1 MKYIAFTIMVLILLF
16 IFIKREKIDKKVAKN
31 VVIVYFLSIPTIVLV
46 LLFFKVVI
54 KTVPN
59 KHLVTTIYPSYLVI
73 SLIIFSL
80 YLSKVM
86 TQKLISF
93 HTSIDNENERFIKTL
108 IYNQNKIIN
117 VTQTAFLLGGIM
129 AMYGL
134 YIAEPI

>member
-93 HTSIDNENERFIKTL
+93 HISIDNENKRFIKTL
-108 IYNQNKIIN
+108 IYNQNKIIS
-117 VTQTAFLLGGIM
+117 VTQIAFLLGGVM

>member
-16 IFIKREKIDKKVAKN
+16 IFIKREKIDKNVAKN

-93 HTSIDNENERFIKTL
+93 HISIDNENKRFIKTL
-108 IYNQNKIIN
+108 IYNQNKIIS
-117 VTQTAFLLGGIM
+117 VTQIAFLLGGVM